1 MKKKFID
8 KRKEIEY
15 LLKKQKIREITELD
29 AYKLDICHPDSGGID
44 FGSRD
49 LYLAIP
55 PQRAAELDIEI
66 VHRFDTFTSSLEK
79 CRDLIIETGLTTI
92 SMESTSV
99 YWMPLYDILIKAGIE
114 VCLVNPKKFRMVPG
128 RKTDVQD
135 SQWLQT
141 LHAYGLLRGSFHPD
155 KKIDQLRTLM
165 RHRDKMIKEK
175 TRFIQRMQKAMT
187 RMNLL
192 LHNVI
197 DDITGKTG
205 MAILTAIFNGERDA
219 KKLAQLRNSRIKAS
233 QEDIEKSLTGH
244 YKDEQLFVFKQNF
257 KFYNFTGQQIDS
269 TDKEIEALLKEF
281 PLKMEKDAACPKN
294 HKNRNVK
301 SKNSLNMK
309 SNLED
314 MLYRQLGTDLTS
326 LPGMRGHTILQ
337 IIAEVGTDMTKFPD
351 AKHFASYL
359 GFVPRNKITGGRVI
373 SSRTDRIKSHA
384 SQAFKKIIPSIS
396 RSKTALGAFY
406 RRLAPRIGKGAAI
419 TACCRKLSIMFY
431 NALRYG
437 SAYVEK
443 GMEDYKKQQ
452 EKRKLKYLEK
462 LAKQCNME
470 LMPT

>member
-1 MKKKFID
+1 MKKKFTE
-8 KRKEIEY
+8 KRKEVEY
-15 LLKKQKIREITELD
+15 LLKKQKIRNIEDLD
-29 AYKLDICHPDSGGID
+29 NYKLNICHPNSGGID

-55 PQRAAELDIEI
+55 PQIAAELDLEI
-66 VHRFDTFTSSLEK
+66 VHRFDTFTSSLNACK
-79 CRDLIIETGLTTI
+79 DLILSVGLDTI

-99 YWMPLYDILIKAGIE
+99 YWMPLYDILVAAGID

-155 KKIDQLRTLM
+155 KRIDQLRTLM
-165 RHRDKMIKEK
+165 RHRDKMIQER
-175 TRFIQRMQKAMT
+175 TRFVQRMQKAMT

-205 MAILTAIFNGERDA
+205 MAILSAIYNGERDP
-219 KKLAQLRNSRIKAS
+219 KKLASLRNTRIKAS
-233 QEDIEKSLTGH
+233 EQEIIESLTGN
-244 YKDEQLFVFKQNF
+244 YKKEQIFLFKQNF
-257 KFYNFTGQQIDS
+257 DSYIFFGEQIDKL
-269 TDKEIEALLKEF
+269 DNEIEILLKQF
-281 PLKMEKDAACPKN
+281 PAKIDKNTPRPKN
-294 HKNRNVK
+294 NKKRNKK
-301 SKNSLNMK
+301 SKNSLKTK
-309 SNLED
+309 SNLEN
-314 MLYRQLGTDLTS
+314 MLYHQLGVDLTS
-326 LPGMRGHTILQ
+326 LPGMGAQTILQ
-337 IIAEVGTDMTKFPD
+337 IISEVGTDMTKFPD

-359 GFVPRNKITGGRVI
+359 GYVPRNKITGGRII
-373 SSRTDRIKSHA
+373 SSKTDRIKSVV
-384 SQAFKKIIPSIS
+384 SQAFKKVIPSIS
-396 RSKTALGAFY
+396 RSQTALGAFY

-419 TACCRKLSIMFY
+419 VACCRKLSMMFY

-437 SAYVEK
+437 MQFVEK

-452 EKRKLKYLEK
+452 EIQKLKHLQK

-470 LMPT
+470 LVAT

>member
-8 KRKEIEY
+8 KRKEVEY
-15 LLKKQKIREITELD
+15 LLKKQKIREIKQLD

-55 PQRAAELDIEI
+55 PQRAAELDMEI
-66 VHRFDTFTSSLEK
+66 VHRFDTFTASLEK
-79 CRDLIIETGLTTI
+79 CRDLIISTGLTTI

-99 YWMPLYDILIKAGIE
+99 YWMPLYDILIEAGIE

-165 RHRDKMIKEK
+165 RHRDKMIQER
-175 TRFIQRMQKAMT
+175 TRFVQRMQKAMT

-197 DDITGKTG
+197 DDITGVTG
-205 MAILTAIFNGERDA
+205 MAILKAIVAGERDA
-219 KKLAQLRNSRIKAS
+219 KKLAGFRNSRIKAS
-233 QEDIEKSLTGH
+233 EQEIIQSLTGH
-244 YKDEQLFVFKQNF
+244 YKEEQLFVLKQNF
-257 KFYNFTGQQIDS
+257 EFYTFTGTQIEN
-269 TDKEIEALLKEF
+269 TDKEIECLLKEF
-281 PLKMEKDAACPKN
+281 PLKKAINATCPKN
-294 HKNRNVK
+294 HKNRNIK
-301 SKNSLNMK
+301 SKNSLTTED
-309 SNLED
+309 SLED
-314 MLYRQLGTDLTS
+314 MLYRQLGADLTS

-337 IIAEVGTDMTKFPD
+337 IISEVGTDMTKFPD
-351 AKHFASYL
+351 ARHFASYL

-373 SSRTDRIKSHA
+373 SSRTDRIKSHV
-384 SQAFKKIIPSIS
+384 SQAFRKVIPSIS

-419 TACCRKLSIMFY
+419 IACCRKLSMMFY

-437 SAYVEK
+437 TKFVEK
-443 GMEDYKKQQ
+443 GMEDYKQQQ

-470 LMPT
+470 LIPA